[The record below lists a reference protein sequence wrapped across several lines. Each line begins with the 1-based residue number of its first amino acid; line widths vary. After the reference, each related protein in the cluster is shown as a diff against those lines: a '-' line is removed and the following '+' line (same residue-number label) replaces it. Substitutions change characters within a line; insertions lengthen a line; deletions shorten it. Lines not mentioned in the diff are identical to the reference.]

1 MNDEDIKKL
10 KKARRLINEVL
21 RNHGDDGVET
31 QDDGPGSGSGE
42 PGGGG
47 GGPGSEGGGG

>member
-1 MNDEDIKKL
+1 MNPEDIKKL

-21 RNHGDDGVET
+21 RGCGVPDDDVET
-31 QDDGPGSGSGE
+31 QDDE